1 MTAKEVGEEEGKTV
15 GRKRANGKIRSY
27 LRPSQLETYTNNT
40 DQRTGMLERS
50 MRFQSV
56 YFLGGGRQQEK
67 YFREAEYFSLPWVG
81 IKNIFISLF
90 TQHVPSF

>member
-15 GRKRANGKIRSY
+15 GRKRANGEIRSY
-27 LRPSQLETYTNNT
+27 LRPSQLETYTDYT
-40 DQRTGMLERS
+40 FQRTGTLERS
-50 MRFQSV
+50 LRFQSV

-67 YFREAEYFSLPWVG
+67 YLREAEYFSLPGVR